1 MSAPQTNIEK
11 QERRHRPALGG
22 MTIAVGF
29 AALLFVGWILW
40 VFAAGNTPGESDAER
55 VVPGAEA
62 VETQEGPVAG
72 EGTTVTE

>member
-22 MTIAVGF
+22 MTIAAGF

-40 VFAAGNTPGESDAER
+40 VFAAGNTPGESEAER

-62 VETQEGPVAG
+62 VETLDGPVAG
-72 EGTTVTE
+72 EGAAVTE

>member
-62 VETQEGPVAG
+62 VETLDGPVAG